1 MTELG
6 WEQTSDTWNQ
16 EGDMCWV
23 FIGCGCGNSGTGGQG
38 WYSCTDWGR
47 RLGPR
52 YDCLTL
58 SHSAVCM
65 KPRPRPWSSSSIFCN
80 VAEIKMFYN
89 QPNNLKVI
97 GKYNVESFTNI
108 SSLLAFQSNWQEVR
122 IRGGSSHD
130 GHDTWHDVMTP
141 RNTSRDAVTGW
152 HSRVRDERELIW
164 TIYLQI
170 WR

>member
-6 WEQTSDTWNQ
+6 SEQTSDTWNQ

-23 FIGCGCGNSGTGGQG
+23 FIGCGCGNSGYRGSGLLQLHWLGEETGTSL
-38 WYSCTDWGR
+38 WLSHT
-47 RLGPR
+47 
-52 YDCLTL
+52 LTL
-58 SHSAVCM
+58 GCLHEAET
-65 KPRPRPWSSSSIFCN
+65 SSVIVLLHLLPCGRN
-80 VAEIKMFYN
+80 KDN

-141 RNTSRDAVTGW
+141 RNTSRDTAW
-152 HSRVRDERELIW
+152 RDDTR
-164 TIYLQI
+164 
-170 WR
+170 